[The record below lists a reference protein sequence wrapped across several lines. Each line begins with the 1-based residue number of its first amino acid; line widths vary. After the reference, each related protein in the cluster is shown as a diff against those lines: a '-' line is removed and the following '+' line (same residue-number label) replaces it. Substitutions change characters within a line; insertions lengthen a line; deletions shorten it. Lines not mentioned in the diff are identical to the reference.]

1 MKTGDTVLVFPHGK
15 QKQRAQG
22 KALFVSRNQRSII
35 VAFEGKPPFVVTKD
49 GILVHPEHGIVML
62 ASRLM
67 APDGTLIGPWIETTG
82 GGHYEI
88 ESTV

>member
-1 MKTGDTVLVFPHGK
+1 MKAGDTVLVFPHGK

-35 VAFEGKPPFVVTKD
+35 VAFADKPPFVTTKD
-49 GILVHPEHGIVML
+49 GLLFHKTEGVVML
-62 ASRLM
+62 ASRVA
-67 APDGTLIGPWIETTG
+67 APDGTLIGPWIETTN

-88 ESTV
+88 ESVV